1 MVSAPKAFS
10 LCKSFN
16 IFCLD
21 SELEISGSK
30 IWFCFSVL
38 SSELFLDSP
47 IPVRDHPGQG
57 LRATSLLKVP
67 GDTSLANTAT
77 SHPDAHFPPRILW
90 DRRAQ
95 HWVPTSINW
104 TISSQTNL
112 LLADSFALVWNGKG
126 SLVSNHSRRVFADCL
141 TDLRTTKA
149 LCFLAPNLHSSSSA
163 GDALGSAPWHVQSL
177 KWARNRE

>member
-10 LCKSFN
+10 LHKCFN

-47 IPVRDHPGQG
+47 IPVRDHPGQE

-67 GDTSLANTAT
+67 GDTSFWPIRRPPILILT
-77 SHPDAHFPPRILW
+77 SLPEFPETEEPSTGSPLQSTEPSPPKQICSWLTPLLW
-90 DRRAQ
+90 FGTGR
-95 HWVPTSINW
+95 VPLSAIT
-104 TISSQTNL
+104 L
-112 LLADSFALVWNGKG
+112 EG
-126 SLVSNHSRRVFADCL
+126 CL
-141 TDLRTTKA
+141 PIA
-149 LCFLAPNLHSSSSA
+149 
-163 GDALGSAPWHVQSL
+163 
-177 KWARNRE
+177 